1 MAHSPDYYR
10 GRASVHREDAQEL
23 HEKAARLQ
31 READEAY
38 RQFWMIA
45 AIGVPSLLLLW
56 ALVLSSH

>member
-1 MAHSPDYYR
+1 MTYSPDYYR

-23 HEKAARLQ
+23 HEKAAKLQ

-38 RQFWMIA
+38 RVLWKIA
-45 AIGVPSLLLLW
+45 VICVPSVLALW